1 MKKNNLEKSKLSKKA
16 LKGITGS
23 DKVDIC
29 WEGFCI
35 VRGTDEITL
44 GLLDKT
50 GYCC

>member
-1 MKKNNLEKSKLSKKA
+1 MKKSNLEKGKLPKKA
-16 LKGITGS
+16 LKRITGS
-23 DKVDIC
+23 GKIDIC
-29 WEGFCI
+29 WEGFCR